1 MSQQKT
7 LTCHTCKEKFL
18 KSEMVEI
25 TSFSGKTSNWY
36 CQKCANEK
44 HAREAFSDVVCYIF
58 GIKAPGPRIW
68 TERKRLIDKYGYTD
82 NVIIDCLKYLYK
94 VEKKNKIAESLYLIN
109 PSSVDRMISWKKGEK
124 REAMQ
129 LAAAY
134 KTETKEHI
142 VSIKENTTQK
152 NEELNPDSW
161 LED

>member
-18 KSEMVEI
+18 KNEMIEI

-36 CQKCANEK
+36 CKKCANEK
-44 HAREAFSDVVCYIF
+44 YEREAFSNAVCSIF

-68 TERKRLIDKYGYTD
+68 TERKRLIDTYGYTD
-82 NVIIDCLKYLYK
+82 NTIIDCLNYLYNI
-94 VEKKNKIAESLYLIN
+94 EKKKKIAESLCLIN
-109 PSSVDRMISWKKGEK
+109 PTNVDRMITWKKSKEY
-124 REAMQ
+124 EALK

-134 KTETKEHI
+134 KIETKEHI
-142 VSIKENTTQK
+142 VPIKENIIQH